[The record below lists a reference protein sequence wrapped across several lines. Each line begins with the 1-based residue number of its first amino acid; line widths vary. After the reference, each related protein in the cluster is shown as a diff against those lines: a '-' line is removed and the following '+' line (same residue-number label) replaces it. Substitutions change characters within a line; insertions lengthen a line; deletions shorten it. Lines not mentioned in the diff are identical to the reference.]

1 MRIEHNGTYAVV
13 ASNAG
18 APTHPFWY
26 SNIVANPLVELQDG
40 AVKQGA
46 ILQSKVERRF
56 QSGPPP
62 ELDLQ
67 VGFISFRC
75 SSSEANAEQ
84 D

>member
-46 ILQSKVERRF
+46 ILQSNKI
-56 QSGPPP
+56 
-62 ELDLQ
+62 ELPL
-67 VGFISFRC
+67 ISSDYAD
-75 SSSEANAEQ
+75 SSAFAEKSA
-84 D
+84 